1 MYGYGHLGNW
11 FMKSTIRGSY
21 TENFQENKA
30 VSRKSSSLFDG
41 SIFYSPF
48 FVLTLAFQREVLYGF
63 VTFSMVVLLNKK
75 PCSSFS
81 KYLFVSQKTFLK
93 VRVMKTFKVSSG
105 CHIKVCQSPK
115 RGSISKIPSSCFLEE
130 PMLFLLL

>member
-1 MYGYGHLGNW
+1 
-11 FMKSTIRGSY
+11 MKSTIRGSY

-63 VTFSMVVLLNKK
+63 VTFSM
-75 PCSSFS
+75 
-81 KYLFVSQKTFLK
+81 K

-130 PMLFLLL
+130 PMLFLLAVK